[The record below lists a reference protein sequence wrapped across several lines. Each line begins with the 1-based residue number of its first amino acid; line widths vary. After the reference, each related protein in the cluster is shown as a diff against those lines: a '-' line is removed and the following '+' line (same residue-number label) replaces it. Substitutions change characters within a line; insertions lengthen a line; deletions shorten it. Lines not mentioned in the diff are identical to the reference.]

1 MKKALSLL
9 LCVCFLISLCACGND
24 HSSYLPTGNALTGEG
39 ETGPTSPGDGEDK
52 LITLTYY
59 PNLGLNPYS
68 CVEYTNRALMSLL
81 YQGLFSVDASYS
93 VEPLLCGSYALSTDM
108 RTHTFTVAEGATFS
122 DGTPVTAQDVVDS
135 LLAAK
140 SSKLYSGRMLHIT
153 SATLSQEG
161 AVVLRTDTAYENLA
175 ILLDIPIVKG
185 SQVQEAYPTGSGP
198 YALENSTGG
207 AFLKRRSDWWC
218 RAELPI
224 TTSAIPLIAATSITQ
239 IRDNFQFSGL
249 SFAFADPSSD
259 RYVDYRCDFELWNC
273 ESGVFLYL
281 GCNEDSA
288 VFTTPALRA
297 ALTYGIDRTGL
308 VSKFYRGFA
317 SAATLPASPASP
329 YYNKALAG
337 KYDYNPTAF
346 KDAVHAAGKEGSPIV
361 FLVNS
366 DDSLRVRVARSIA
379 QMLQDGG
386 LIVEMKELG
395 GSNYT
400 NAVKRREFDLYLGQT
415 RLSPNMDLS
424 AFFHVKGALSYGGLD
439 NVAAYSLCLESLANQ
454 GNYYTLHR
462 TIMEQGLLCPILFC
476 DYAVYTTRGAFTSLN
491 PARDN
496 PFYYSLGKALKDVL
510 IK

>member
-9 LCVCFLISLCACGND
+9 ICVCLLLSLCACGYD
-24 HSSYLPTGNALTGEG
+24 YSSYVPTGDALAGEG
-39 ETGPTSPGDGEDK
+39 ETGPDSSGSGEDK

-59 PNLGLNPYS
+59 PDLGLNPYT
-68 CVEYTNRALMSLL
+68 CTEYTNRALMSLL
-81 YQGLFSVDASYS
+81 YQGLFSVDASYN
-93 VEPLLCGSYALSTDM
+93 VEPLLCGSYALSKDM

-140 SSKLYSGRMLHIT
+140 RSKLYSGRMLHIT
-153 SATLSQEG
+153 SVALSQTG
-161 AVVLRTDTAYENLA
+161 AVALRTDTAYENLA
-175 ILLDIPIVKG
+175 LLLDIPIVK
-185 SQVQEAYPTGSGP
+185 SEQVQEAYPIGSGP
-198 YALENSTGG
+198 YALERATGG
-207 AFLKRRSDWWC
+207 AFLKRRNDWWC

-224 TTSAIPLIAATSITQ
+224 TTSAVPLIEATSITQ

-249 SFAFADPSSD
+249 NFAFTDPSSD

-281 GCNEDSA
+281 GCNEDST

-297 ALTYGIDRTGL
+297 ALTYAIDRSSIT
-308 VSKFYRGFA
+308 SKFYRGFA
-317 SAATLPASPASP
+317 TAATLPVSPASP
-329 YYNKALAG
+329 FYSKALAG
-337 KYDYNPTAF
+337 KYGYKPAAF
-346 KDAVHAAGKEGSPIV
+346 KDAVKDAGKDGSSIV
-361 FLVNS
+361 LLVNS

-379 QMLQDGG
+379 QMLRDGG
-386 LIVEMKELG
+386 LVVEMKELG

-424 AFFHVKGALSYGGLD
+424 AFFHVKGALSYGGID
-439 NVAAYSLCLESLANQ
+439 NVAAYSLCLEALANQ

-462 TIMEQGLLCPILFC
+462 TIMEQGLLCPVLFC
-476 DYAVYTTRGAFTSLN
+476 DYAVYTTRGLFTSLH
-491 PARDN
+491 PSRDN
-496 PFYYSLGKALKDVL
+496 PFYYSVGKNMDDVL